1 MDNQRIAIYVRV
13 STDMQGDE
21 SIENQIERCK
31 QYLQFKGFNSDTAE
45 VISDIASGADDGR
58 KGLSQLM
65 EKINNKEINVLIVT
79 ELSRLSRKIKTLIN
93 IIEAVKSNDIV
104 IIAVIQNI
112 DTATPMGK
120 AMILM
125 TGLFA
130 ELERD
135 NLKQRVKNTMDTKAR
150 NGNHT
155 GGVAPY
161 GYDVI
166 NKELIPNPE
175 KSKIVKKLFNDFI
188 LGVSLSDLARNYGIR
203 LTTVRRILASLTYI
217 GTKVYGTR
225 IVNNDGKV
233 VYADPENIKY
243 IPNAHPPIVDEETFY
258 TVQKML
264 NESVDKWHLRIKNKQ
279 KEYLLYGLL
288 KCYNGHSMYGAE
300 SPSHYRYYK
309 CGLHGEK
316 VDHKFCPKKNISA
329 TEIEKDVINDI
340 LNFDIS
346 KVDIEKGKK
355 LKEAELKRYSDNL
368 RIEQEKVKKITD
380 LYVNDQLEKD
390 DYLERKAVIDK
401 KIKLLESKIIIL
413 TKNITEDE
421 NQRKSINS
429 LKLVIE
435 KLKINP
441 PFEKMQKYLHTIVNK
456 VQFINDFEYEIY
468 FNI

>member
-1 MDNQRIAIYVRV
+1 MNNQRIAIYVRV
-13 STDMQGDE
+13 STDMQGEE
-21 SIENQIERCK
+21 SIENQIDRCK
-31 QYLQFKGFNSDTAE
+31 HCLQFKGFKTDTAE

-65 EKINNKEINVLIVT
+65 EKINNKEIDVLIVT

-161 GYDVI
+161 GYDLI
-166 NKELIPNPE
+166 NKELVPNPE
-175 KSKIVKKLFNDFI
+175 KSEIIKKLFNDFI
-188 LGVSLSDLARNYGIR
+188 LGVSLSDLSKTYDIR
-203 LTTVRRILASLTYI
+203 LSTVRRILVSPTYI

-258 TVQKML
+258 TVQKIL
-264 NESVDKWHLRIKNKQ
+264 NESTDKWHLRNKNKQ
-279 KEYLLYGLL
+279 KEYLLHGLL
-288 KCYNGHSMYGAE
+288 KCYNGHNMHGAE
-300 SPSHYRYYK
+300 TTNHYRYYR

-316 VDHKFCPKKNISA
+316 VDHKFCHKKNVLAS
-329 TEIEKDVINDI
+329 EIEKEVMNDI

-346 KVDIEKGKK
+346 KIDIERGKK
-355 LKEAELKRYSDNL
+355 IKEAELKEYTNNL
-368 RIEQEKVKKITD
+368 KIEQEKIKKITD
-380 LYVNDQLEKD
+380 LYVNAQLEKD
-390 DYLERKAVIDK
+390 EYLERKSVIDK
-401 KIKLLESKIIIL
+401 KIKALDSKIIIL
-413 TKNITEDE
+413 TKNIIEDE

-429 LKLVIE
+429 LNLVIE
-435 KLKINP
+435 KLKTKP
-441 PFEKMQKYLHTIVNK
+441 SFEKMQKYLHTIINK

>member
-13 STDMQGDE
+13 STDMQGEE
-21 SIENQIERCK
+21 SIENQIDRCK
-31 QYLQFKGFNSDTAE
+31 HYLQFKGFKADTAE

-65 EKINNKEINVLIVT
+65 EKINNKEIDVLIVT

-93 IIEAVKSNDIV
+93 IIEVVKSNDIV

-161 GYDVI
+161 GYDLI
-166 NKELIPNPE
+166 NKELVPNPE
-175 KSKIVKKLFNDFI
+175 KSEIIKKLFNDFI
-188 LGVSLSDLARNYGIR
+188 LGVSL
-203 LTTVRRILASLTYI
+203 
-217 GTKVYGTR
+217 
-225 IVNNDGKV
+225 VNNDGKV
-233 VYADPENIKY
+233 VYANSENIKY

-258 TVQKML
+258 TVQKIL
-264 NESVDKWHLRIKNKQ
+264 NESTDKWHLRSKNKQ
-279 KEYLLYGLL
+279 REYLLHGLL
-288 KCYNGHSMYGAE
+288 KCYNGHNMHGAE
-300 SPSHYRYYK
+300 TTNHYRYYR

-316 VDHKFCPKKNISA
+316 VDHKFCHKKNVLAS
-329 TEIEKDVINDI
+329 EIEKEVMNDI

-346 KVDIEKGKK
+346 KIDIERGKK
-355 LKEAELKRYSDNL
+355 IKEAELKEYTDNL
-368 RIEQEKVKKITD
+368 KIEQEKNRKITD
-380 LYVNDQLEKD
+380 LYLNNQLEKD
-390 DYLERKAVIDK
+390 EYLERKSVIDK
-401 KIKLLESKIIIL
+401 KIKALDSKIIIL
-413 TKNITEDE
+413 TKNIIEDE

-429 LKLVIE
+429 LNLVIE
-435 KLKINP
+435 KLKTKP
-441 PFEKMQKYLHTIVNK
+441 SFEKIQKYLHTIINK

>member
-65 EKINNKEINVLIVT
+65 EKINNKEIDVLIVT

-104 IIAVIQNI
+104 IISVIQNI

-135 NLKQRVKNTMDTKAR
+135 NLKQRVKNTLDTKAR

-161 GYDVI
+161 GYDLI
-166 NKELIPNPE
+166 NKELVPNPE

-188 LGVSLSDLARNYGIR
+188 LGVSLSDLSRNYDIR
-203 LTTVRRILASLTYI
+203 LTTVRRILASPTYI

-243 IPNAHPPIVDEETFY
+243 IPNAHLPIIDEEAFY

-264 NESVDKWHLRIKNKQ
+264 NESVDKWHLRSKNKQ
-279 KEYLLYGLL
+279 KE
-288 KCYNGHSMYGAE
+288 
-300 SPSHYRYYK
+300 
-309 CGLHGEK
+309 
-316 VDHKFCPKKNISA
+316 
-329 TEIEKDVINDI
+329 
-340 LNFDIS
+340 
-346 KVDIEKGKK
+346 
-355 LKEAELKRYSDNL
+355 
-368 RIEQEKVKKITD
+368 
-380 LYVNDQLEKD
+380 
-390 DYLERKAVIDK
+390 
-401 KIKLLESKIIIL
+401 
-413 TKNITEDE
+413 
-421 NQRKSINS
+421 
-429 LKLVIE
+429 
-435 KLKINP
+435 
-441 PFEKMQKYLHTIVNK
+441 
-456 VQFINDFEYEIY
+456 
-468 FNI
+468 

>member
-31 QYLQFKGFNSDTAE
+31 QYLQFKGFNFDTAE

-65 EKINNKEINVLIVT
+65 EKINNKEIDVLIVT

-93 IIEAVKSNDIV
+93 IIETVKSNDVV

-135 NLKQRVKNTMDTKAR
+135 NLKQRVKNTLDTKAR

-161 GYDVI
+161 GYDLV
-166 NKELIPNPE
+166 NKELVPNPE

-188 LGVSLSDLARNYGIR
+188 LGVSLSDLSRNYDIR
-203 LTTVRRILASLTYI
+203 LTTVRRILASPTYI

-258 TVQKML
+258 TVQKIL
-264 NESVDKWHLRIKNKQ
+264 NESMDKWRLQSKNKQ
-279 KEYLLYGLL
+279 EEYLLYGLL
-288 KCYNGHSMYGAE
+288 KCYNGHNMYGAE

-316 VDHKFCPKKNISA
+316 IDHKFCPKKNISA

-346 KVDIEKGKK
+346 KVDIERG
-355 LKEAELKRYSDNL
+355 
-368 RIEQEKVKKITD
+368 
-380 LYVNDQLEKD
+380 
-390 DYLERKAVIDK
+390 K
-401 KIKLLESKIIIL
+401 KIKEAKLAGEISQGMFCSYKELGYPDSVIPKEYKDGVLRIIDENTVLGTDIREVLDLDDTVVEFEITPNRPDCLSIVGMAREIAASFDKKLNPINVKNLKEIENKSLL
-413 TKNITEDE
+413 NIT
-421 NQRKSINS
+421 K
-429 LKLVIE
+429 
-435 KLKINP
+435 
-441 PFEKMQKYLHTIVNK
+441 
-456 VQFINDFEYEIY
+456 
-468 FNI
+468 

>member
-13 STDMQGDE
+13 STDMQGEE
-21 SIENQIERCK
+21 SIENQIDRCK
-31 QYLQFKGFNSDTAE
+31 HYLQFKGFKADTAE

-65 EKINNKEINVLIVT
+65 EKINNKEIDVLIVT

-161 GYDVI
+161 GYDLI
-166 NKELIPNPE
+166 NKELVPNPE
-175 KSKIVKKLFNDFI
+175 KSEIIKKLFNDFI
-188 LGVSLSDLARNYGIR
+188 LGVSLSDLSKTYDIR
-203 LTTVRRILASLTYI
+203 LSTVRRILVSPTYI

-233 VYADPENIKY
+233 VYANSENIKY
-243 IPNAHPPIVDEETFY
+243 IPNAHPPIVD
-258 TVQKML
+258 
-264 NESVDKWHLRIKNKQ
+264 
-279 KEYLLYGLL
+279 
-288 KCYNGHSMYGAE
+288 
-300 SPSHYRYYK
+300 
-309 CGLHGEK
+309 
-316 VDHKFCPKKNISA
+316 
-329 TEIEKDVINDI
+329 
-340 LNFDIS
+340 
-346 KVDIEKGKK
+346 
-355 LKEAELKRYSDNL
+355 
-368 RIEQEKVKKITD
+368 
-380 LYVNDQLEKD
+380 
-390 DYLERKAVIDK
+390 
-401 KIKLLESKIIIL
+401 
-413 TKNITEDE
+413 
-421 NQRKSINS
+421 
-429 LKLVIE
+429 
-435 KLKINP
+435 
-441 PFEKMQKYLHTIVNK
+441 
-456 VQFINDFEYEIY
+456 
-468 FNI
+468 

>member
-1 MDNQRIAIYVRV
+1 MDSQRIAIYVRV
-13 STDMQGDE
+13 STDMQGEE

-31 QYLQFKGFNSDTAE
+31 QYLQFKGFKPDIAE
-45 VISDIASGADDGR
+45 VIRDIASGADDGR

-65 EKINNKEINVLIVT
+65 EKINNKEIDVLIVT

-104 IIAVIQNI
+104 IISVIQNI

-135 NLKQRVKNTMDTKAR
+135 NLKQRVKNTLDTKAR

-161 GYDVI
+161 GYDLI
-166 NKELIPNPE
+166 NKELVPNPE

-188 LGVSLSDLARNYGIR
+188 LGVSLSDLSRNYDIR
-203 LTTVRRILASLTYI
+203 LTTVRRILASPTYI

-243 IPNAHPPIVDEETFY
+243 IPNAHLPIIDEEAFY

-264 NESVDKWHLRIKNKQ
+264 NESVDKWHLRSKNKQ
-279 KEYLLYGLL
+279 KE
-288 KCYNGHSMYGAE
+288 
-300 SPSHYRYYK
+300 
-309 CGLHGEK
+309 
-316 VDHKFCPKKNISA
+316 
-329 TEIEKDVINDI
+329 
-340 LNFDIS
+340 
-346 KVDIEKGKK
+346 
-355 LKEAELKRYSDNL
+355 
-368 RIEQEKVKKITD
+368 
-380 LYVNDQLEKD
+380 
-390 DYLERKAVIDK
+390 
-401 KIKLLESKIIIL
+401 
-413 TKNITEDE
+413 
-421 NQRKSINS
+421 
-429 LKLVIE
+429 
-435 KLKINP
+435 
-441 PFEKMQKYLHTIVNK
+441 
-456 VQFINDFEYEIY
+456 
-468 FNI
+468 

>member
-13 STDMQGDE
+13 STDMQGEE

-31 QYLQFKGFNSDTAE
+31 QYLQFKGFKTDTAE

-65 EKINNKEINVLIVT
+65 EKINNKEIDVLIVT

-93 IIEAVKSNDIV
+93 IIEAVKSNDVV
-104 IIAVIQNI
+104 IISVIQNI

-166 NKELIPNPE
+166 NKELVPNPE
-175 KSKIVKKLFNDFI
+175 KSEIVKKLFNDFI
-188 LGVSLSDLARNYGIR
+188 LGVSLSDLSRNYAIR
-203 LTTVRRILASLTYI
+203 LTTVRRILASPTYI

-258 TVQKML
+258 TVQKLL

-300 SPSHYRYYK
+300 SPSHYRHYK

-316 VDHKFCPKKNISA
+316 VDHEFCPKKNISA

-401 KIKLLESKIIIL
+401 KMKLLESKIIIL

>member
-13 STDMQGDE
+13 STDMQGEE

-31 QYLQFKGFNSDTAE
+31 QYLQFKGFKTDTAE

-65 EKINNKEINVLIVT
+65 EKINNKELDVLIVT

-93 IIEAVKSNDIV
+93 IIEAVKSNDVV
-104 IIAVIQNI
+104 IISVIQNI

-166 NKELIPNPE
+166 NKELVPNPE

-188 LGVSLSDLARNYGIR
+188 LGVSLSDLSRNYVIR
-203 LTTVRRILASLTYI
+203 LTTVRRILASPTYI

-233 VYADPENIKY
+233 VYVDPENIKY

-258 TVQKML
+258 TVQKLL

-316 VDHKFCPKKNISA
+316 VDHKFCPKKNIPA

-340 LNFDIS
+340 LNFDIL

-368 RIEQEKVKKITD
+368 RIEQEKGKKITD

-401 KIKLLESKIIIL
+401 KMKLLESKIIIL